1 MKKLSTHVLDTANGI
16 PAAGMSLTVWRDGQ
30 LLANAVTNA
39 GGRTDAPLL
48 EGEALVPG
56 IYEIIFSV
64 GDYFREHHDEPC
76 KFLGLVPIRFEIE
89 AGDRSYHIPLLC
101 TPWSYST
108 YRGS

>member
-1 MKKLSTHVLDTANGI
+1 MKKLSTHVLDTAHGI
-16 PAAGMSLTVWRDGQ
+16 PAAGMSLTLWRDGEI
-30 LLANAVTNA
+30 LTTAVTNDQ
-39 GGRTDAPLL
+39 GRTEAPLL

-56 IYEIIFSV
+56 TYEILFSV
-64 GDYFREHHDEPC
+64 GDYFRRQHGETG
-76 KFLGLVPIRFEIE
+76 KFLGVVPVRFEIE

>member
-1 MKKLSTHVLDTANGI
+1 MKKLSTHVLDTAHGI
-16 PAAGMSLTVWRDGQ
+16 PAAGMSLTLWRDGQ
-30 LLANAVTNA
+30 LLATTETNA
-39 GGRTDAPLL
+39 EGRTDAPLL

-64 GDYFREHHDEPC
+64 GDYFRIQHGESG

-89 AGDRSYHIPLLC
+89 AGDRGYHIPLLC
-101 TPWSYST
+101 SPWSYST